1 MKKRFQIWIM
11 AFLFIGLACSG
22 SDSDDSLNPLPNPE
36 PQPNPSAPTQISIIY
51 DDFQGTSLMVIGSS
65 QLDFMVAF
73 DRQLEGS
80 EIDFTSVQDSLPI
93 IMLDGQGSHWNIF
106 GQAVDGPNEGK
117 QLTPVNS
124 FIGYWFSWGAFYPG
138 LEIYS
143 SSLPIPNQGE
153 SVQGTDDWLIPRD
166 RVQVGAA
173 KEAIPSIDSP
183 DFVRVK
189 TTKEGDPDNFLD
201 DSELVILVNI
211 NGVHHVYPHNILNW
225 HEIVND
231 EIDGKPIAVV
241 FCPLTGTSTV
251 WNRTIDG
258 ITSTFGVSG
267 FLYNSNV
274 VPYDRVSGS
283 NWSQMLQLSVNGA
296 LKGTKSD
303 NILVIETNYATA
315 NIISR
320 DFQQLTTDTGFSR
333 DYGRNPYGSYPTTS
347 SISFSVNFEDNRL
360 HPKERVLGVI
370 IGQKA
375 KAYRFSSF

>member
-1 MKKRFQIWIM
+1 MKKRFQIWIL
-11 AFLFIGLACSG
+11 AFLSIGLACSS
-22 SDSDDSLNPLPNPE
+22 SDTDGDLNVTPTPLPE
-36 PQPNPSAPTQISIIY
+36 SSGSAQIKIVY
-51 DDFQGTSLMVIGSS
+51 DNFQGTSLMVIGSS
-65 QLDFMVAF
+65 RLDFMVAF
-73 DRQLEGS
+73 DRQLGGNEMNFS
-80 EIDFTSVQDSLPI
+80 SVQDSLPI
-93 IMLDGQGSHWNIF
+93 VMTDDQGSQWNIF
-106 GQAVDGPNEGK
+106 GLAIDGPNEGK

-138 LEIYS
+138 LEIYN
-143 SSLPIPNQGE
+143 SSLAIPNQGE

-166 RVQVGAA
+166 KVQVGAP

-183 DFVRVK
+183 DFVRVR
-189 TTKEGDPDNFLD
+189 TTKVGDPDNFLD

-231 EIDGKPIAVV
+231 EIDNTQFAVV

-258 ITSTFGVSG
+258 VTSTYGVSG

-296 LKGTKSD
+296 LKGTKSE
-303 NILVIETNYATA
+303 NIFVIETNYATA
-315 NIISR
+315 NIISN
-320 DFQQLTTDTGFSR
+320 DFQQLTTNTGFSR
-333 DYGRNPYGSYPTTS
+333 DYGRNPYGSYPTNS
-347 SISFSVNFEDNRL
+347 SITFSINFEDNRL

-370 IGQKA
+370 IGSKA
-375 KAYRFSSF
+375 KAYRLSSF